1 MINIRALEKLRTKEE
16 VINYF
21 KQQGINITEDE
32 IYELKQ
38 KYNKAQEID
47 SNLTMQQLDQ
57 VVGGCLISFGC
68 IKLACKK
75 DIFALYVFGLLFGPL
90 ETTLLSMAVC
100 YGIDKIRE
108 KNHKNK

>member
-1 MINIRALEKLRTKEE
+1 MAKLKLEELRTKEE
-16 VINYF
+16 LINYF

-32 IYELKQ
+32 IVALKQ
-38 KYNKAQEID
+38 EYNKVQEID

-57 VVGGCLISFGC
+57 VVGGFLLSCGC
-68 IKLACKK
+68 IKLAYEKTNT
-75 DIFALYVFGLLFGPL
+75 ALLIIGALFLPL